1 MEKQWQSLSAA
12 FRKKKIYSCLRYNND
27 ESKKGNGT
35 KKVCHEK
42 KIKFEDHKLCLKAN
56 EFGKKS

>member
-1 MEKQWQSLSAA
+1 METFSLLHLEQNM
-12 FRKKKIYSCLRYNND
+12 YSCLRYNND

-42 KIKFEDHKLCLKAN
+42 KMKLEDHKLCLKAN